1 MSLAACGGPIQQAA
15 APSSSSAPSS
25 PAPSTR
31 TITAVPSG
39 DTVVLDGTQRIH
51 LLGIAAPE
59 LTAPCGPEARS
70 FLDRY
75 RGTRV
80 VPDRGDGTP
89 DQSGAVLANLITE
102 DDRDLGLELARNG
115 WATFDGAGEGAR
127 RAAAVDGAVRTAK
140 AATLGQWSPTGC
152 AARTTT
158 EAPVAT
164 VEPPPAEEPGPETTL
179 EEPDTY
185 VPDTPDIPEPRP
197 PRKHHTGNTGHP
209 CLPGE
214 RDGDGDGYC
223 GEGRH

>member
-25 PAPSTR
+25 PAPSTH

-39 DTVVLDGTQRIH
+39 DTVVLDGAQQIR
-51 LLGIAAPE
+51 LFGIVAPE
-59 LTAPCGPEARS
+59 FTTPCGPEAQG

-80 VPDRGDGTP
+80 RPDPGEGTP

-102 DDRDLGLELARNG
+102 DGRDLGLELARNG
-115 WATFDGAGEGAR
+115 WATFDGAGGAAS
-127 RAAAVDGAVRTAK
+127 RAAAVNDAVRAAK
-140 AATLGQWSPTGC
+140 AAALGQWSPTGC

-164 VEPPPAEEPGPETTL
+164 VEPPPAEEPEPETTV

-185 VPDTPDIPEPRP
+185 VPDTPDIPEPRTP
-197 PRKHHTGNTGHP
+197 KKHHTGNTGHP

-223 GEGRH
+223 GEGKH